1 MNRKPLLR
9 IVAALAAVVV
19 VAACGSGNTGSK
31 PGTGNQGASGG
42 EIKLGLLA
50 DLTGGYSSSF
60 KSAEGGLKA
69 YVQMI
74 NDQGGINGSKLS
86 YVVADTTST
95 LPGAQTAAQ
104 QLVEKEKVFAIVEV
118 SAVYSGA
125 QTYLLRQGI
134 PVAGGGF
141 DGNEWTDPHNTN
153 LFASTG
159 ATDYKAVASVTGQ
172 FMKSQGV
179 TSCGAVGYAS
189 SPSAIGAASSVVK
202 SCEAA
207 GLKNGYLN
215 TQLAPGSTD
224 VGPIALAMKQAGV
237 DGIDVLVVPNTA
249 FALVAALKQA
259 GVTPKAILLPTGYGS
274 DLLAS
279 PPTVQAA
286 QGFIFQSVGQP
297 VEANTP
303 ATQKQ
308 VAALAKVGIT
318 SSPTFAQQES
328 YIAAATVA
336 AGLRAAGNNPTQ
348 KSFTDA
354 LRKVNNFDADGLLAP
369 GKVDFNN
376 FSQTPGGAGAA
387 GCLFAARVQGDKFV
401 PVEGL
406 PLCGGAVPGVS
417 N

>member
-1 MNRKPLLR
+1 MRKPLLR

-19 VAACGSGNTGSK
+19 VAACGSGNSGSK
-31 PGTGNQGASGG
+31 PGAGNQGASGG
-42 EIKLGLLA
+42 EIKLGLLT
-50 DLTGGYSSSF
+50 DLTGPYSSSF

-74 NDQGGINGSKLS
+74 NDEGGINGTKLS

-95 LPGAQTAAQ
+95 LSGAQTAAQ
-104 QLVEKEKVFAIVEV
+104 TLVEKENVFAIVEV

-153 LFASTG
+153 LFATTG
-159 ATDYKAVASVTGQ
+159 ATDYKAVAAVTGQ

-179 TSCGAVGYAS
+179 TTCGAIGYANAS
-189 SPSAIGAASSVVK
+189 SAPAASSIVK

-215 TQLAPGSTD
+215 TQLPPGSTD
-224 VGPIALAMKQAGV
+224 VGAIALAMKQAGV
-237 DGIDVLVVPNTA
+237 DGIDIPVVPNTA

-259 GVTPKAILLPTGYGS
+259 GVNLKVVLLPTGYGS

-279 PPTVQAA
+279 PPAVQAS
-286 QGFIFQSVGQP
+286 QGVLFQSVGQP
-297 VEANTP
+297 VEANIP

-308 VAALAKVGIT
+308 VAALAKVGINAT
-318 SSPTFAQQES
+318 PTFAQQES
-328 YIAAATVA
+328 YIAGATVA
-336 AGLRAAGNNPTQ
+336 AGLRAAGANPTQ

-354 LRKVNNFDADGLLAP
+354 LRKVHDFDADGLLAP
-369 GKVDFNN
+369 GKVDFSN
-376 FSQTPGGAGAA
+376 FTQVPGGAGAA
-387 GCLFAARVQGDKFV
+387 GCIFAARVQGDKFV
-401 PVEGL
+401 PVQGL
-406 PLCGGAVPGVS
+406 PICGGAVPGMS

>member
-1 MNRKPLLR
+1 MRKPLLR
-9 IVAALAAVVV
+9 ILAALVAVFV
-19 VAACGSGNTGSK
+19 VAACGGGGSQTK
-31 PGTGNQGASGG
+31 AGAGNQGASGG
-42 EIKLGLLA
+42 EIKLGLLT
-50 DLTGGYSSSF
+50 DLTGPYSSSF
-60 KSAEGGLKA
+60 KTSEAGLKA

-74 NDQGGINGSKLS
+74 NDEGGINGTKLS

-153 LFASTG
+153 LFATTG
-159 ATDYKAVASVTGQ
+159 ATDYKAVAAVTGQ

-179 TSCGAVGYAS
+179 TTCGSIGYPNAS
-189 SPSAIGAASSVVK
+189 SGPSAAATVK

-215 TQLAPGSTD
+215 TQLPAGSTD
-224 VGPIALAMKQAGV
+224 VGAVALAMKQAGV
-237 DGIDVLVVPNTA
+237 DGIDIPVVPNTA

-259 GVTPKAILLPTGYGS
+259 GVNLKVVLLPTGYGS

-279 PPTVQAA
+279 PPTVQAS
-286 QGFIFQSVGQP
+286 QGFLFQSVGQP

-308 VAALAKVGIT
+308 VAALAKVGVT

-328 YIAAATVA
+328 YIAGATVA
-336 AGLRAAGNNPTQ
+336 AGLRAAGANPTQ
-348 KSFTDA
+348 KTFTDA
-354 LRKVNNFDADGLLAP
+354 LRKVHDFDADGLLAP
-369 GKVDFNN
+369 GKVDFSN
-376 FSQTPGGAGAA
+376 FTQVPSGAGAA
-387 GCLFAARVQGDKFV
+387 GCIFAARVQGDKFV
-401 PVEGL
+401 PVDGL
-406 PLCGGAVPGVS
+406 PICGGAVPGLT
-417 N
+417 NN